1 MDDLEL
7 EDRITLESGDEVP
20 CWLTEYT
27 VIDGA
32 IDHDVESLRAEV
44 FLEDSVQLKK
54 GDKIK
59 NKDKTYYVDRVI
71 DTGIGVTEVRLKCV
85 REQKSETSLGRF

>member
-1 MDDLEL
+1 LDDLEF
-7 EDRITLESGDEVP
+7 EDEITLESGERLP

-27 VIDGA
+27 LADEA
-32 IDHDVESLRAEV
+32 IHHDVESLRAEA
-44 FLEDSVQLKK
+44 FLEGALQLKK
-54 GDKIK
+54 GDKIWS
-59 NKDKTYYVDRVI
+59 NDKTYYVDRVI